1 MNLIGRM
8 LANRYEILEKIGVG
22 GMATVYKAK
31 CHVLN
36 RFVAVKVL
44 KEEFI
49 TDFEFIRR
57 FKSEAQTAASLTHPN
72 IVSIYDVGNEGDVY
86 YIVMELIQGKTLK
99 EIIVEDGKLSWK
111 WSVNIAIQ
119 IASALETAHKNNLI
133 HRDIKPHNIII
144 TEDGMA
150 KVTDFGIAKAV
161 SNSTITAFGTT
172 IGSVHYF
179 SPEHARGGVT
189 DAKSDIYS
197 LGIVMYEMLTGRVP
211 FDADTPV
218 SVALM
223 QVQEEPI
230 EPRKLNPQI
239 PISVNNIILKAMQ
252 KDPADR
258 YQSATEMLI
267 DLSTA
272 LKRPDDDFVKINKK
286 FDTLQTQKLST
297 LYDIDNKAIKDDDDD
312 EEEVVRPRNKK
323 KRGFFGFMKDHIFLS
338 FILIAVILFSV
349 ALGGTILIM
358 NLTKSKDVQIPNLVK
373 TASGVRLTEQQAVEI
388 YNSTEFK
395 KKNDLKI
402 EYVEDETV
410 NGENVEPGQV
420 VKQNPNYVEN
430 RKIKVKD
437 QITIY
442 VRKERE
448 AKTLKMIDLTGKTTE
463 EAEKLLADLGYVG
476 KITYEDENSDSL
488 KTGLIIRQTIQ
499 SGIEFKD
506 NADLTLTISKGSDKV
521 DVPNALGKTEE
532 EAKKL
537 IGDAGFTVKVDYTE
551 NNDKSDGIVLKQSNT
566 DKAKTDEVITITVN
580 KVQASQKVKVT
591 VDLLSYLSSEADESN
606 AQTNTV
612 DNSTQGST
620 SSKKYEVSLIVE
632 GNDYPFG
639 NNEKYDKNA
648 KPVIEIS
655 GKGTKNVRLVINGK
669 TYDEKNIVF
678 SNPTAVFAK

>member
-8 LANRYEILEKIGVG
+8 LANRYEILEKIGNG

-36 RFVAVKVL
+36 RFVAIKIL

-49 TDFEFIRR
+49 TDIEFIKR

-179 SPEHARGGVT
+179 SPEHAKGLAT

-197 LGIVMYEMLTGRVP
+197 LGVVMYEMLTGRVP

-230 EPRKLNPQI
+230 EPKKLNPQI

-252 KDPADR
+252 KDPMDR
-258 YQSATEMLI
+258 YQNATEMLI

-272 LKRPDDDFVKINKK
+272 LKRPDENFVKMNKK

-297 LYDIDNKAIKDDDDD
+297 LYDIDNKVISDEDDS
-312 EEEVVRPRNKK
+312 EEPKKNRNTKK
-323 KRGFFGFMKDHIFLS
+323 KRGIIGFFKDHIILS
-338 FILIAVILFSV
+338 LVLIGIILFSI
-349 ALGGTILIM
+349 AFGGTMIFM
-358 NLTKSKDVQIPNLVK
+358 NSKPNDVQIPNLVK
-373 TASGVRLTEQQAVEI
+373 NEQGERLTEEQAKI
-388 YNSTEFK
+388 RYDNTDFK
-395 KKNDLKI
+395 KKNELKI
-402 EYVEDETV
+402 EYIEDDSGA
-410 NGENVEPGQV
+410 GEVVEPGKVIRQD
-420 VKQNPNYVEN
+420 PPYRANY
-430 RKIKVKD
+430 KIKDKD

-442 VRKERE
+442 VKKARE
-448 AKTLKMIDLTGKTTE
+448 AKTLKMIDLTGKTKE
-463 EAEKLLADLGYVG
+463 EAEEALKALGYVG
-476 KITYEDENSDSL
+476 TIKYEEENSETL
-488 KTGLIIRQTIQ
+488 KEGLIIKQ
-499 SGIEFKD
+499 SFLKDIEFKD
-506 NADLTLTISKGSDKV
+506 DVEIVITVSVGSSKV
-521 DVPNALGKTEE
+521 DVPNTLGKDRAAAITLLEN
-532 EAKKL
+532 
-537 IGDAGFTVKVDYTE
+537 AGFKVEVEEIEDSNKT
-551 NNDKSDGIVLKQSNT
+551 DGIVLKQDIT
-566 DKAKTDEVITITVN
+566 DKADPGATIKITVN
-580 KVQASQKVKVT
+580 KLPQIKTGTVKVNVKQLSEYVPKLDEDGEEIAPDSVEVEVRADDDT
-591 VDLLSYLSSEADESN
+591 VYKKSISPATENISASVSGTGN
-606 AQTNTV
+606 ITV
-612 DNSTQGST
+612 KVYIDG
-620 SSKKYEVSLIVE
+620 VL
-632 GNDYPFG
+632 
-639 NNEKYDKNA
+639 
-648 KPVIEIS
+648 
-655 GKGTKNVRLVINGK
+655 KGTKLMNLNTVTEIN
-669 TYDEKNIVF
+669 F
-678 SNPTAVFAK
+678 

>member
-49 TDFEFIRR
+49 TDIEFIRR

-86 YIVMELIQGKTLK
+86 YIVMELIKGKTLK
-99 EIIVEDGKLSWK
+99 EIILEDGKLPWK

-179 SPEHARGGVT
+179 SPEHAKGGVT

-223 QVQEEPI
+223 QVQDDPI

-272 LKRPDDDFVKINKK
+272 LKRPDEDFVNMNKK

-297 LYDIDNKAIKDDDDD
+297 LYDIDNKALKDDDDD
-312 EEEVVRPRNKK
+312 EDDERPKKK
-323 KRGFFGFMKDHIFLS
+323 KRGFIGFMKDHIFLS

-349 ALGGTILIM
+349 ALGGTILVM

-373 TASGVRLTEQQAVEI
+373 SSTGIRLTEEQAVSL
-388 YNSTEFK
+388 YNQTEFK

-410 NGENVEPGQV
+410 NGETVEPGQV
-420 VKQNPNYVEN
+420 VKQNPAYVEN

-442 VRKERE
+442 VKKARE
-448 AKTLKMIDLTGKTTE
+448 AKTIKMIDLTGKTKD
-463 EAEKLLADLGYVG
+463 EAEKLLKDLGYIG
-476 KITYEDENSDSL
+476 EIKYEQEANDNL
-488 KTGLIIRQTIQ
+488 KAGLIIRQSIQ
-499 SGIEFKD
+499 KDIEFKD
-506 NADLTLTISKGSDKV
+506 DAELTITVSTGTDKV
-521 DVPNALGKTEE
+521 DAVSVVGQA
-532 EAKKL
+532 EATAKQTL
-537 IGDAGFTVKVDYTE
+537 VDAGFAVKVEYTE
-551 NNDKSDGIVLKQSNT
+551 NTDKSDGIVLKQDIT
-566 DKAKTDEVITITVN
+566 GKTMPGATITLTVN
-580 KVQASQKVKVT
+580 KIQKTKTVPVT
-591 VDLLSYLSSEADESN
+591 VDLSQYIQATPATSASPSISPSSSETPSTKTAKVVLKVKRDGAD
-606 AQTNTV
+606 V
-612 DNSTQGST
+612 ST
-620 SSKKYEVSLIVE
+620 Y
-632 GNDYPFG
+632 GNKEHDVTT
-639 NNEKYDKNA
+639 
-648 KPVIEIS
+648 KPTINIE
-655 GKGTKNVRLVINGK
+655 GKGNMQVELIIDGVTKK
-669 TYDEKNIVF
+669 TKDIDFTQVTSLAF
-678 SNPTAVFAK
+678 P